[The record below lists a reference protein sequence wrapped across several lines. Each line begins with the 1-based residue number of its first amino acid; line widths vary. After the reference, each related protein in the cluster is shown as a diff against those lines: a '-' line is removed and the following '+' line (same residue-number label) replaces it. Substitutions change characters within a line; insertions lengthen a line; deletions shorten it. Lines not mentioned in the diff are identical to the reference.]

1 MPVAVSTDPPKRA
14 DARKNI
20 AAILDA
26 ATDCLARDPEVSVGE
41 IAKAAGLGRVTL
53 YAHFESRAALVAAVA
68 NRAIEQ
74 TNAQLAALDLS
85 GDATTALSRLLEAT
99 WHLSRRFGAVVVA
112 AEQAL
117 PREQID
123 AAHGQL
129 VRRTERVVRR
139 GRRAGA
145 FRTDMPLSWQ
155 VMTIQSVLH
164 GALSAVHADQLKESD
179 APALFRR
186 TVLAVLATPASGAQE
201 EPGVGV

>member
-1 MPVAVSTDPPKRA
+1 MPVATSADPPKRA

-53 YAHFESRAALVAAVA
+53 YAHFESRSALVAAVA
-68 NRAIEQ
+68 GRAIEH
-74 TNAQLAALDLS
+74 TNAELAALDLS
-85 GDATTALSRLLEAT
+85 GDAPTALGRLLEAT

-129 VRRTERVVRR
+129 VGRTERILRR
-139 GRRAGA
+139 GRRAGD

-155 VMTIQSVLH
+155 VRTIQSILH
-164 GALSAVHADQLKESD
+164 GALAAVHADELKESD

-186 TVLAVLATPASGAQE
+186 TVMALLAIPPTGARQEADATS
-201 EPGVGV
+201 